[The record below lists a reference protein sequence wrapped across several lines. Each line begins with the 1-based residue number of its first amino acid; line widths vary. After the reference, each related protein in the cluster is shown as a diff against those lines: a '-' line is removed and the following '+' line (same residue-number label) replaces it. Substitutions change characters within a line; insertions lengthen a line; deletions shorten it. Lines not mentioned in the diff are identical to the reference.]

1 MEWAEENK
9 VTPDIRAT
17 SGHLPL
23 GLYVMC
29 GGFDW
34 HKWWAST
41 DRYMVQGEE
50 TIYQPR
56 LMPPS
61 SSSVEPLFML
71 RRLFLVGF
79 LLSLGYLVSGWWG
92 VLAVLVFYTVW
103 LIVLAIKKK
112 IEEAALREA
121 ALRKA
126 ALREAVLQ
134 EQEREKKLKMEAARS
149 AYICLLS
156 REFDDLNT

>member
-29 GGFDW
+29 GVFDW
-34 HKWWAST
+34 YKWWAST
-41 DRYMVQGEE
+41 DRYMAQPEDIICPSLPIGQG
-50 TIYQPR
+50 QPKFTF
-56 LMPPS
+56 
-61 SSSVEPLFML
+61 VA
-71 RRLFLVGF
+71 LFLVGF
-79 LLSLGYLVSGWWG
+79 LLSLGYLMSGGWG

-103 LIVLAIKKK
+103 LIVLAIKEK